1 MEIDGSV
8 ARMTAAVGLTTPTHL
23 LRSGTSGTSGTVTG
37 EAVGLNQGRTQQ
49 LWRGDITSSDAP
61 LLAHGEVRLHNVAG
75 QAPYPAE
82 TP

>member
-8 ARMTAAVGLTTPTHL
+8 ALMTGAVGLTNTTHL
-23 LRSGTSGTSGTVTG
+23 LRSGTSGTVTG

-49 LWRGDITSSDAP
+49 RWRGGITSTDEP

-75 QAPYPAE
+75 QAP
-82 TP
+82 